1 MLGSRKKQ
9 RDSRDFHRLRLDAKL
24 QEIRCMSATTFTS
37 TEEMAVADTV
47 STGTGD
53 EGRRS
58 PVKDPTGLLRVTIND
73 HDVHELMSENA

>member
-1 MLGSRKKQ
+1 
-9 RDSRDFHRLRLDAKL
+9 
-24 QEIRCMSATTFTS
+24 MSATTFTS